1 MKIDEEIISLV
12 EKKYREMKKS
22 NNSEDFLDKDV
33 WGGIKIFIQ
42 KPKHCLV
49 SLKVDNDLVYVGSEF
64 M

>member
-12 EKKYREMKKS
+12 EKKYQEMKKN

-33 WGGIKIFIQ
+33 WGGIKIFIR
-42 KPKHCLV
+42 KPKHCLA
-49 SLKVDNDLVYVGSEF
+49 SLKVDNDSVYIGSES